1 MTDTERTTESITSP
15 FVRVRIEVEPNK
27 VVHTSPERFV
37 GGAKRFRKRYPNA
50 SEPTLIIPTAA
61 SAFTMEEGLLQR
73 RRTANTIVTART
85 KYMLFEKLSTVAT
98 ASAPNAE

>member
-1 MTDTERTTESITSP
+1 MTETESTTERITSP
-15 FVRVRIEVEPNK
+15 FVSVRIDVEPNS
-27 VVHTSPERFV
+27 VVQTSPERFV

-50 SEPTLIIPTAA
+50 REPTLIIPTAA
-61 SAFTMEEGLLQR
+61 SAFTIEEGRLQR
-73 RRTANTIVTART
+73 RRTAKTMVTART